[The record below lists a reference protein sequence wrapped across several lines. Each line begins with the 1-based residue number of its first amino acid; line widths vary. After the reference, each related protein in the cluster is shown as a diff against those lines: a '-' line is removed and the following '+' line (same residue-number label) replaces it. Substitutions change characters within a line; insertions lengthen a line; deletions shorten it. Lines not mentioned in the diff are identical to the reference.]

1 MVHLLELAA
10 RRAGLGPAGSK
21 RTGDRIIGAGSCGQI
36 AWMLLAVLV
45 RRGEA
50 FHQVP
55 TRPGIRPSEGSLG

>member
-21 RTGDRIIGAGSCGQI
+21 RTGDRIIGARSCGQI
-36 AWMLLAVLV
+36 AWMLLAAGQEG
-45 RRGEA
+45 REA

-55 TRPGIRPSEGSLG
+55 TRPGILPSEGSLG